1 MDAKKTANIY
11 TAVANPNPEA
21 IVIWCSDPRFQE
33 AILGFIATDLKL
45 EFGQY
50 VPFTVAGG
58 PGTLGR
64 PMELPKEFK
73 FIKDRL
79 ELFHE
84 HFKSIKRVIIINH
97 EDCAYYKKLARA
109 GELLTKLQ
117 EHCHASHDDMGLLK
131 QIFNSTLKH
140 LGVELDMYYARF
152 TDETHTRVSFEHV
165 L

>member
-1 MDAKKTANIY
+1 MDAKKYANIY
-11 TAVANPNPEA
+11 SAVTNPSPEA
-21 IVIWCSDPRFQE
+21 IIIWCSDPRFQE
-33 AILGFIATDLKL
+33 AILSFIANDLKL

-79 ELFHE
+79 ELFRE

-97 EDCAYYKKLARA
+97 EDCAYYKKLAKA

-117 EHCHASHDDMGLLK
+117 GHCHASREDMGLLR
-131 QIFNSTLKH
+131 QVFDNMLKH

-152 TDETHTRVSFEHV
+152 TDESHTHVGFEQV